1 MLLDPGPERIDIG
14 VAGKKRL
21 TIFRTSE
28 PTVAEL
34 RAVNERLLLAN
45 LREQA
50 ARETAER
57 LAAAHAALLSQS
69 SDGVIIVDPSG
80 QVTYVNGAARRLD
93 GTIAVGHSLAAPA
106 GDETSGAEP
115 PRQLLAS
122 LPACRALRGE
132 TVAGV
137 EGRIV
142 RDDGTAVIVRGCG
155 SPLRSEDGRLIGAL
169 IRLQEVAD
177 AGASEDRDALPDFQV
192 GDLAIHYRT
201 KQVTL
206 KGQPIK
212 LSPIEYQ
219 LLYRLARNA
228 GRVLPVQTLLDRVWG
243 TTVTAYTDYVKIYVH
258 RLRAKIERQGGP
270 RYIETVRGLGYRFM
284 GSPARQVQRSG
295 Q

>member
-1 MLLDPGPERIDIG
+1 
-14 VAGKKRL
+14 L
-21 TIFRTSE
+21 TTFHSPE
-28 PTVAEL
+28 PTIAEL
-34 RAVNERLLLAN
+34 RAVNERLLLAS

-57 LAAAHAALLSQS
+57 LAAGHAALLSQL

-80 QVTYVNGAARRLD
+80 QVTYVNTAARQLD
-93 GTIAVGHSLAAPA
+93 STIQVGRSLVAYPE
-106 GDETSGAEP
+106 DETSGSEP
-115 PRQLLAS
+115 PLQLLAS
-122 LPACRALRGE
+122 LPACQALHGE
-132 TVAGV
+132 TVVGV

-142 RDDGTAVIVRGCG
+142 RDNGSEVIVRSSG
-155 SPLRSEDGRLIGAL
+155 SPLLSDGGQLIGAL
-169 IRLQEVAD
+169 VRLQDITD
-177 AGASEDRDALPDFQV
+177 AAANDDPDAVPDFQV

-219 LLYRLARNA
+219 LLYRLVHNA
-228 GRVLPVQTLLDRVWG
+228 GRVLPVQTLLERIWG

-284 GSPARQVQRSG
+284 GSPARQVQRTG
-295 Q
+295 P

>member
-1 MLLDPGPERIDIG
+1 VPEGIDIG

-21 TIFRTSE
+21 AIFDSSAPTI
-28 PTVAEL
+28 AEL

-45 LREQA
+45 LRERA

-57 LAAAHAALLSQS
+57 LAAAHAVLLSQS

-93 GTIAVGHSLAAPA
+93 GTLEAGRSLATPA
-106 GDETSGAEP
+106 QEEMPGAEP
-115 PRQLLAS
+115 PLHLLAS

-132 TVAGV
+132 TVSGV

-142 RDDGTAVIVRGCG
+142 RDDGTAIIVRSCG
-155 SPLRSEDGRLIGAL
+155 APLLSEEGRLIGAL
-169 IRLQEVAD
+169 VRLQELTD
-177 AGASEDRDALPDFQV
+177 TTASEDRDALPDFQV